1 MAMESVTLPTRLRP
15 YQQFESLL
23 AGDDSIRRIFELQAS
38 LTSPKETNDNSKPGR
53 ATKVE
58 SSEPG
63 SSKVKTKFDLDF
75 TYDSP
80 DGDESHVFNQLQV
93 WRGDEPEEDDKS
105 PEEDLGMLRKMR
117 LYNSEAMF
125 HR

>member
-15 YQQFESLL
+15 YQPFESLL

-38 LTSPKETNDNSKPGR
+38 LTSPKETNDTPKPARASK
-53 ATKVE
+53 VQ

-80 DGDESHVFNQLQV
+80 DSDESHLFNQLQV
-93 WRGDEPEEDDKS
+93 LRGDEPEEDDTS
-105 PEEDLGMLRKMR
+105 PEGDLGMVRKMR
-117 LYNSEAMF
+117 LYNSETMF